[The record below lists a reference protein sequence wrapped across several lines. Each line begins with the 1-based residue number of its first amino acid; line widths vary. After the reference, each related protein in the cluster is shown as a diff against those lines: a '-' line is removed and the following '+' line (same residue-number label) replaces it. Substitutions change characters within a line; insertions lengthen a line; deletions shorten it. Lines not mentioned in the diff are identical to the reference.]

1 MDKAAS
7 RIRLLRCIAKVV
19 LLPCKTTTFVTQN
32 DSFCHAKG
40 ALLVE
45 NGAAATLKTD
55 KTDSRKLYNRFF
67 VCNDFL
73 LHVRYLHHA

>member
-1 MDKAAS
+1 M
-7 RIRLLRCIAKVV
+7 
-19 LLPCKTTTFVTQN
+19 QN
-32 DSFCHAKG
+32 DPFCNAKG

-45 NGAAATLKTD
+45 NGAAVTIKTD

>member
-1 MDKAAS
+1 M
-7 RIRLLRCIAKVV
+7 
-19 LLPCKTTTFVTQN
+19 QN
-32 DSFCHAKG
+32 DPFCHAKG

-45 NGAAATLKTD
+45 NGAAVTLKTD

>member
-1 MDKAAS
+1 M
-7 RIRLLRCIAKVV
+7 
-19 LLPCKTTTFVTQN
+19 QN
-32 DSFCHAKG
+32 DPFCNAKG

-45 NGAAATLKTD
+45 NGAAATLQTD

>member
-1 MDKAAS
+1 M
-7 RIRLLRCIAKVV
+7 
-19 LLPCKTTTFVTQN
+19 QN